1 MVDTSKCK
9 GCIYWRSITG
19 SKGSD
24 YACHYLL
31 DTEKRRKRDESG
43 CLSRETQIE
52 ALKIKLP
59 KELKTLVK
67 EKIRC

>member
-43 CLSRETQIE
+43 CLSRETQRSE
-52 ALKIKLP
+52 R
-59 KELKTLVK
+59 ENVDDRT
-67 EKIRC
+67 EY